1 MMNETLDK
9 FRKLTKVFDPI
20 YRPYE
25 DAKDGPG
32 DSYVPEA
39 HEEYRRN
46 LVQALELNESV
57 KWLVAGQPG
66 CGKTTMLLSVAQHLR
81 KQGRLVVF
89 VDLESLLSVQDLSW
103 VELYLAVIFQ
113 ILEET
118 RQQRVSF
125 LPATLEYARSSLQR
139 LYERGT
145 VDSTHDGLI
154 AAVREILS
162 IARIGKELRDEL
174 REQVRRTGED
184 PLRLLR
190 LLLADIKSN
199 RPIVIVDGIDKVAPD
214 QARTKFLSDD
224 AKTPLDDTPGATV
237 LTIPIS
243 LVYEPAYNLLS
254 ERYNNAEGA
263 VLSAVRLYDF
273 DSNTRKRQLSDKG
286 IEVLQRVI
294 RARIDPIDPE
304 IITPAAMQ
312 RAIVGSGGNMRELA
326 RCLQNSVIKASVRN
340 SPYIDE
346 EHVAAFIADK
356 RESFRRGL
364 SPEFLPVLEKV
375 RKEYKLEG
383 PGEITKLLLYG
394 LWIVEYRNGQAWYS
408 LPNPVEQLLES
419 LERRS
424 S

>member
-1 MMNETLDK
+1 MMTDTFDK

-25 DAKDGPG
+25 DAKGGPG
-32 DSYVPEA
+32 ESYVPEA
-39 HEEYRRN
+39 HEDYRGN
-46 LVQALELNESV
+46 LIQALELSESV

-66 CGKTTMLLSVAQHLR
+66 CGKTTMLLSVAQHFR
-81 KQGRLVVF
+81 KQDRLVVF
-89 VDLESLLSVQDLSW
+89 VDLENLVAVQDLSW
-103 VELYLAVIFQ
+103 VELYFAIMYEL
-113 ILEET
+113 LEET
-118 RQQRVSF
+118 RRRKILISDATIDTTRGWLERVQMQGQISSDTQSVAGALQQLLSM
-125 LPATLEYARSSLQR
+125 ARKGRDL
-139 LYERGT
+139 
-145 VDSTHDGLI
+145 
-154 AAVREILS
+154 RE
-162 IARIGKELRDEL
+162 ELRK
-174 REQVRRTGED
+174 QVKSIDVE
-184 PLRLLR
+184 P
-190 LLLADIKSN
+190 ADFLNAMLSDVAVH
-199 RPIVIVDGIDKVAPD
+199 RPIVIVDGVDKLAPD
-214 QARTKFLSDD
+214 VARDRFLKDGESP
-224 AKTPLDDTPGATV
+224 PLYDTFGATV